1 MQTELVQIQNTKPPK
16 PGSKYTNWSV
26 FGSNDEFFVIAPQ
39 FVSQLQAGQT
49 YNLTYEFAGKAK
61 KIIGIN
67 GNALQD
73 GPAPIGATT
82 AQLDPVKQ
90 AEQALA
96 KAKAEAAQKAKAA
109 QASQHQA
116 DMTSAHIFVTGV
128 VQRAAQFGLAPAMW
142 EDAAVAAAKAYKAA
156 CAELESRSLDNG
168 PAREMGH
175 GMPDDG
181 PPMDDFPA
189 DFVQ

>member
-16 PGSKYTNWSV
+16 PGTQYKNWSV
-26 FGSNDEFFVIAPQ
+26 FGANDEFFIIAPQ
-39 FVSQLQAGQT
+39 FVDQLKPGET

-96 KAKAEAAQKAKAA
+96 KARAEAAEKA
-109 QASQHQA
+109 QAAAAVQHEA
-116 DMTSAHIFVTGV
+116 DMTSAHIFMTGV
-128 VQRAAQFGLAPAMW
+128 VQRAAQPGLA
-142 EDAAVAAAKAYKAA
+142 
-156 CAELESRSLDNG
+156 AERVPSSLD
-168 PAREMGH
+168 PLPTSLMAEWSISI
-175 GMPDDG
+175 
-181 PPMDDFPA
+181 
-189 DFVQ
+189 V